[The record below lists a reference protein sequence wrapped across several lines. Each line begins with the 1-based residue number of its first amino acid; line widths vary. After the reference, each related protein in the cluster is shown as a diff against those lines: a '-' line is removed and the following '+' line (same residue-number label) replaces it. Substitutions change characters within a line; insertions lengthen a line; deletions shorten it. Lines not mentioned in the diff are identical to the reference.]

1 MTITLAN
8 PKARNADKVRM
19 LGFRMYFPTKKDLKT
34 FDVGYARSPQFSPT
48 KTEVEMKAAP
58 NGAEETIRI
67 FQTGFKDVVTF
78 ESTSVDDPGVR
89 YLHAGNI
96 RGWLDESDVDAFQA
110 TFDYVVGDLVRPTV
124 ANGYLYK
131 VTVAGESGA
140 VAPAWPTAA
149 GSTVVSGG
157 VTFTLV
163 DTLPTSV
170 WVIPTQ
176 STPVDGMAIMVFP
189 AADGGKGELR
199 VYPNAQLTG
208 DGVGA
213 GLDGANGSALKFN
226 LTALESKGFPLPASI
241 TGKPGFTAGA
251 TADGGFTIGGI
262 ANEDLDDV
270 AQELATAYFA
280 SL

>member
-1 MTITLAN
+1 MITLAN
-8 PKARNADKVRM
+8 PKARSADKARM
-19 LGFRMYFPTKKDLKT
+19 LGFRMYFPSKKDLKT
-34 FDVGYARSPQFSPT
+34 FDLGYTRSPQFSPT

-58 NGAEETIRI
+58 NGAEETVRI

-78 ESTSVDDPGVR
+78 ESISVDDPGVR

-96 RGWLDESDVDAFQA
+96 QGWLDESDVAAFQA
-110 TFDYVVGDLVRPTV
+110 TFDYEVGDLVRPAV

-131 VTVAGESGA
+131 VTVAGESA
-140 VAPAWPTAA
+140 AAAPGAWPTAA

-157 VTFTLV
+157 VTFALAG
-163 DTLPTSV
+163 TLPTSV
-170 WVIPTQ
+170 WVTPTQ

-241 TGKPGFTAGA
+241 TSKPGFTVGA

-262 ANEDLDDV
+262 ANEDLDTV
-270 AQELATAYFA
+270 AAELATDYFA